1 MTKMANFIKKNPR
14 MTLQET
20 DDFVLLVGES
30 ISVLPMGAILS
41 NLEFELLMFL
51 AREFESFAQVSV
63 NASLHLQ

>member
-1 MTKMANFIKKNPR
+1 MASFIKKNPK

-41 NLEFELLMFL
+41 NLEFELLMFW
-51 AREFESFAQVSV
+51 ARGLESFAHVSV
-63 NASLHLQ
+63 NASLH

>member
-1 MTKMANFIKKNPR
+1 MDSFIKKNPR

-41 NLEFELLMFL
+41 NLELELLKFW
-51 AREFESFAQVSV
+51 ARGFESFAQVSV
-63 NASLHLQ
+63 NASLH